1 MGFGVV
7 MKKITSRLGW
17 AVLAGCMS
25 CFSPNL
31 PADETQSCSLNSAK
45 TLNQAAKPY
54 SEAIQKAA
62 TRYEISPALIK
73 AVIAG
78 SSCFDPLKLSPQGAI
93 GLMQLTP
100 LTARRF
106 GAANVFDPEANIDA
120 GSRYLSYLSKRYEGS
135 LAPILTAYA
144 ADEGWE
150 WQHETILTPFP
161 QVQDPV
167 TRMLD
172 TLLKLENN
180 KKANRVA
187 QALLRQWKGSAESYQ
202 AALVA
207 LPIPPVQQANAR
219 WFKSRLTRVHYQR
232 TPEERSCAGLGSK
245 ALAAKAAAYEPI
257 IQKAAKRHGVNPA
270 LVKSVIATESC
281 YREMVVSYKGASG
294 LMQLMPETAA
304 ELGVFDIFDP
314 EENINAGTRYLGWL
328 LRHYNGSVTH
338 AIAAYNAGPGRI
350 TQGEP
355 VTIAFTET
363 RGYIGKVLGGLTRL
377 ESGKKAI
384 ENAQLLLAD
393 WEQAELAY
401 QAALQGET
409 LAVAPV
415 TDTDVVEG
423 VPVSQEG
430 SVPLADEGVAGM
442 AIPEAKLAYLRSDKA
457 LAVSSQFADEQ
468 PKVQL
473 ISAFDQGIV
482 RVKRISA
489 VSIEPSSAEPL
500 AETLPVDAV
509 APAAIDEQQ
518 PVTVGLADCEALPA
532 FLRDQTQLQ
541 GNGRYGALFYPVQAD
556 ETLEVIAGKLGMNV
570 QDIVWL
576 SNMQPDAVPR
586 AGSLLKVAECSRTL

>member
-45 TLNQAAKPY
+45 ALNQAAKPY

-106 GAANVFDPEANIDA
+106 GAANVFDPAANIDA

-161 QVQDPV
+161 QVQEPV

-172 TLLKLENN
+172 ALLKLENN

-207 LPIPPVQQANAR
+207 LPIPPVQQANTR

-314 EENINAGTRYLGWL
+314 EENINAGTRYLSWL

-338 AIAAYNAGPGRI
+338 AIAAYNAGPGRV

-409 LAVAPV
+409 LAVAV
-415 TDTDVVEG
+415 TPDQD
-423 VPVSQEG
+423 QE
-430 SVPLADEGVAGM
+430 LL
-442 AIPEAKLAYLRSDKA
+442 PEAKLAYLRSDKA

-509 APAAIDEQQ
+509 APAIDEQQ

-576 SNMQPDAVPR
+576 NNMQPDAVPR

>member
-45 TLNQAAKPY
+45 ALNQVAKPY

-62 TRYEISPALIK
+62 ARYEISPALIK

-78 SSCFDPLKLSPQGAI
+78 SSCFDPLKLSSQGAI

-161 QVQDPV
+161 QVQEPV

-172 TLLKLENN
+172 ALLTLENN

-207 LPIPPVQQANAR
+207 LPIPPVQQANTR

-314 EENINAGTRYLGWL
+314 EENINAGTRYLSWL

-338 AIAAYNAGPGRI
+338 AIAAYNAGPGRV

-409 LAVAPV
+409 LAVAV
-415 TDTDVVEG
+415 TPDQD
-423 VPVSQEG
+423 QE
-430 SVPLADEGVAGM
+430 LL
-442 AIPEAKLAYLRSDKA
+442 PEAKLAYLRSDKA

-576 SNMQPDAVPR
+576 NNMQPDAVPR